1 MTNETIR
8 GYSTGGNVPCTA
20 TSSNTRISTAIVVIG
35 SPNQHTA
42 CKPNYMAN
50 TNKVA

>member
-1 MTNETIR
+1 MTNDTVR

-20 TSSNTRISTAIVVIG
+20 TSSNTRISAAVVVIG
-35 SPNQHTA
+35 SPNQLTA
-42 CKPNYMAN
+42 CQPNYMAN

>member
-8 GYSTGGNVPCTA
+8 GYSTGGNVSCTA
-20 TSSNTRISTAIVVIG
+20 TSSNTSISAAIVVIG
-35 SPNQHTA
+35 SPNQLTA